1 MNLLLKLIFFT
12 QLLFFSL
19 LAFAQETVVRGRIT
33 DVNTNEAI
41 PFANVKFKGIATG
54 TSADFDGYYIL
65 RTSTKVDSIT
75 ANYLGYIP
83 RTKKVKARQ
92 NQTIDFQLKS
102 SSVGIKEVVVEAGV
116 NPAIQVIKDAQ
127 KRRDLNNKSSLP
139 AYQYENYSKI
149 QIDVDNISDKVRS
162 KKILKPVTNLFD
174 SLDVLAGEDGH
185 ANLPVFY
192 SENISDVY
200 YTSEPNRKKKEIIKA
215 SKLTAVGIQDGI
227 LTSQFTGSSF
237 EEYNFNQNKLLIFEK
252 EFLSPI
258 SDNSLF
264 FYDFFITD
272 TVYLNNFRCFQI
284 KVRPKNNRD
293 LLFSGFI
300 WITDSTWALKQVNL
314 EIPKSVNINF
324 IERVQVQQELEP
336 TSAGA
341 WLTMRSRV
349 VVDFADISKNTVG
362 MLAKIYNS
370 IKDVKVN
377 EPQDPKFYDA
387 PIRLTKEALT
397 RDTAYWNRYRHEKL
411 TSTDI
416 NVFSM
421 IDTIRNIPRVKVA
434 VNTFYTVVSGH
445 YAVNKIDIGPYPN
458 LIAYNNIEGY
468 KFRIGARTNINFSN
482 EWIYRAY
489 IAYGT
494 KDQQF
499 KYNLQVEKILS
510 RVFWTKVGIQR
521 RVDIDQVGL
530 AYQFDDSPAFDNEQ
544 SSLYVTTSQ
553 ITRFALMN
561 KKIENRFWFE
571 REITKNLTTRLTIQ
585 NIDYKHFYNAS
596 QDSNVNVGAFQR
608 DFTTTEFVF
617 ETRLAWNEYQVLDNN
632 RRYIIGN
639 TKLPILTLQYIK
651 GVKGLFNSDLNYD
664 RFNIRI
670 NHRLRLGF
678 LGYSRYAI
686 NFGKLFSAAPYT
698 LLEVHRGNQTPF
710 FANATFNMMNY
721 FEFISDEYISL
732 DYVHHFEGLFF
743 NRVPLIRQLKWR
755 ELVTLRAVYGDLSA
769 KNRTPVITN
778 SFSTLRNKPYVE
790 AGFGV
795 SNIFRIIRV
804 DFIYRLTYTDDA
816 YRLQYRQLQL
826 NNNVTRPY
834 DVDRFGVKVSL
845 LFAF

>member
-1 MNLLLKLIFFT
+1 MTRATRLIILFKLLLLSSF
-12 QLLFFSL
+12 LY
-19 LAFAQETVVRGRIT
+19 AQETVVRGRVT
-33 DVNTNEAI
+33 DMHTNEAI
-41 PFANVKFKGIATG
+41 PFANIKFKGISIG
-54 TSADFDGYYIL
+54 TSADFDGYYLL
-65 RTSTKVDSIT
+65 RTTAKVDSIT
-75 ANYLGYIP
+75 ANYLGYRS
-83 RTKKVKARQ
+83 RTKKLKARQ
-92 NQTIDFQLKS
+92 SQTIDFQLKS
-102 SSVGIKEVVVEAGV
+102 TSVGIKEVIIEAGV

-127 KRRDLNNKSSLP
+127 KRRDKHDKRNLP

-149 QIDVDNISDKVRS
+149 QIDVDNISEKVKS
-162 KKILKPVTNLFD
+162 KKILKPVTALFD
-174 SLDVLAGEDGH
+174 SLEVLAGEDGQ

-264 FYDFFITD
+264 FYDFFIID
-272 TVYLNNFRCFQI
+272 TVYLDNFRCFQI
-284 KVRPKNNRD
+284 KVRPKNNKD
-293 LLFSGFI
+293 LLFTGFI

-314 EIPKSVNINF
+314 EIPKDVNINF
-324 IERVQVQQELEP
+324 IERVQVQQELQP

-341 WLTMRSRV
+341 WLTMKSRV

-377 EPQDPKFYDA
+377 EPKEAKFYDA

-397 RDTAYWNRYRHEKL
+397 RDSIYWNRNRHERL
-411 TSTDI
+411 TATDI

-434 VNTFYTVVSGH
+434 VNTFYTLVSGH

-458 LIAYNNIEGY
+458 LVAFNNIEGY
-468 KFRIGARTNINFSN
+468 KFRIGGRTNIKFSN
-482 EWIYRAY
+482 KWIFRAY

-494 KDQQF
+494 KDEQF
-499 KYNLQVEKILS
+499 KYNLQAERILS

-530 AYQFDDSPAFDNEQ
+530 AYQFDDSPAFDDEQ

-571 REITKNLTTRLTIQ
+571 RELTKNITTRLTIQ
-585 NIDYKHFYNAS
+585 NIDYKHFYNS
-596 QDSNVNVGAFQR
+596 SLDSNVNVGAFQR
-608 DFTTTEFVF
+608 DFTTSEIVL
-617 ETRLAWNEYQVLDNN
+617 ESRLAWNEYQVLDNN

-678 LGYSRYAI
+678 LGYSRYSI
-686 NFGKLFSAAPYT
+686 NFGKLFSSAPYT

-721 FEFISDEYISL
+721 FEFISDQYISL
-732 DYVHHFEGLFF
+732 DYVHHFEGFFF
-743 NRVPLIRQLKWR
+743 NRVPLIRRLKWR
-755 ELVTLRAVYGDLSA
+755 ELVTLRAVYGELTA
-769 KNRTPVITN
+769 KNRTAVITN
-778 SFSTLRNKPYVE
+778 SFSTLENKPYVE
-790 AGFGV
+790 TGFGI
-795 SNIFRIIRV
+795 SNILRIIRV
-804 DFIYRLTYTDDA
+804 DFIYRLSYIDDA
-816 YRLQYRQLQL
+816 YRIKYRQLQL
-826 NNNVTRPY
+826 NNNVVRPY
-834 DVDRFGVKVSL
+834 DVDRFGVKVSI